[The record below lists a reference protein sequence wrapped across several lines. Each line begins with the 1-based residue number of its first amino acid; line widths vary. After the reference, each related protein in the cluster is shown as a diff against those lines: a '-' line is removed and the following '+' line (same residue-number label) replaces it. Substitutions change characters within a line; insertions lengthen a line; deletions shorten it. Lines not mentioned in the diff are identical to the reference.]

1 MAKPSRISGLYAITP
16 QCADTGA
23 LLDRV
28 RLALEGGARL
38 VQYRDKSDDV
48 ALRFEQASELLVL
61 CRHFAVPLIV
71 NDDLRLADLADA
83 DGVHLGR
90 DDVSLREARL
100 VLGRDKIIGVS
111 CYNDLAL
118 AHAAQEGGADYTAF
132 GSFFASPTKP
142 GAVSASLDLL
152 RQAKNELDIPLV
164 AIGGITAANATAL
177 VEAGADALAVIS
189 AVFEAPDI
197 RAAAAGFA
205 ELFNQSTIHKPTI
218 H

>member
-1 MAKPSRISGLYAITP
+1 MVKTPRISGLYAITP
-16 QCADTGA
+16 QCADTGV

-28 RLALEGGARL
+28 QLALEGGARL
-38 VQYRDKSDDV
+38 VQYRDKSGDV
-48 ALRFEQASELLVL
+48 ALRFEQVSELLAL
-61 CRHFAVPLIV
+61 CRHFSVPLIV

-111 CYNDLAL
+111 CYNDLQL
-118 AHAAQEGGADYTAF
+118 ARAAQEGGADYAAF

-142 GAVSASLDLL
+142 GAVNAPLDLL
-152 RQAKNELDIPLV
+152 RQAKRELDIPLV
-164 AIGGITAANATAL
+164 AIGGITAANAGML
-177 VEAGADALAVIS
+177 IEAGADALAVIS
-189 AVFEAPDI
+189 SVFEAPDI

-205 ELFNQSTIHKPTI
+205 ELFHQPTTHKPTI